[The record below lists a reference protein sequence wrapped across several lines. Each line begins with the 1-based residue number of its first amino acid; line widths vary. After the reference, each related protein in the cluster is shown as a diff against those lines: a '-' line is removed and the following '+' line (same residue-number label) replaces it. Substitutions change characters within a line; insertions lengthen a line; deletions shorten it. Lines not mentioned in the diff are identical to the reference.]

1 MSEETLSMVTTL
13 VFHYNLDAMDAKYI
27 LQKCSRV
34 EYLDISEFL
43 KSHEI
48 ARPGFS
54 GEFLSFWERYFNGNI
69 EFDK

>member
-1 MSEETLSMVTTL
+1 MVTTL
-13 VFHYNLDAMDAKYI
+13 VFHYNLDVMDAKYI

-54 GEFLSFWERYFNGNI
+54 GELFIILGEIFQWEYI